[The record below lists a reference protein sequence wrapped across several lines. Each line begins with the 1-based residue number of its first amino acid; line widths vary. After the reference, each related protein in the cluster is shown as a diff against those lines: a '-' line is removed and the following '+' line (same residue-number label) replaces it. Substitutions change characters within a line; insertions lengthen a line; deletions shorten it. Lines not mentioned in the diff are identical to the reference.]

1 MWNINWI
8 VYPIG
13 GILCGIVGT
22 IFNKEKSLYKGNMA
36 RRGILSHKLRKFFR
50 KANLASNAS
59 GAPNCPF
66 HKSGKQGIWR
76 AICENLP
83 LRSGFS
89 GLLRLPPQ
97 SPNTQNSSAATPRPG
112 ADVGRSFSFKYY
124 SKEVKNKNELVL
136 IVLVKKVYHRTGK
149 SARGSDEILL
159 LNFRRKS
166 LQIIYLQEDANM
178 V

>member
-1 MWNINWI
+1 M
-8 VYPIG
+8 V
-13 GILCGIVGT
+13 C
-22 IFNKEKSLYKGNMA
+22 S
-36 RRGILSHKLRKFFR
+36 GILSHKLKRFFR

-112 ADVGRSFSFKYY
+112 AY
-124 SKEVKNKNELVL
+124 
-136 IVLVKKVYHRTGK
+136 VKKIFSIKYCGKEGK
-149 SARGSDEILL
+149 SE
-159 LNFRRKS
+159 N
-166 LQIIYLQEDANM
+166 
-178 V
+178 

>member
-1 MWNINWI
+1 
-8 VYPIG
+8 
-13 GILCGIVGT
+13 
-22 IFNKEKSLYKGNMA
+22 MA

-89 GLLRLPPQ
+89 GLLRLPPR
-97 SPNTQNSSAATPRPG
+97 SPNTQNSSAAAPRPG
-112 ADVGRSFSFKYY
+112 ATLGKNVSIKRVKSGNGGYDFLK
-124 SKEVKNKNELVL
+124 KNKQNHNSFLLRFCL
-136 IVLVKKVYHRTGK
+136 IFLKLYRWK
-149 SARGSDEILL
+149 
-159 LNFRRKS
+159 NCC
-166 LQIIYLQEDANM
+166 
-178 V
+178 

>member
-1 MWNINWI
+1 
-8 VYPIG
+8 
-13 GILCGIVGT
+13 
-22 IFNKEKSLYKGNMA
+22 MA
-36 RRGILSHKLRKFFR
+36 RRGILSHKLRKNFR

-112 ADVGRSFSFKYY
+112 ADVRKIFSIKSRNKESEKQKWRICFFK
-124 SKEVKNKNELVL
+124 KEKAEPEQFPVAVL
-136 IVLVKKVYHRTGK
+136 L
-149 SARGSDEILL
+149 
-159 LNFRRKS
+159 
-166 LQIIYLQEDANM
+166 IIQWMLITQYGQN
-178 V
+178 

>member
-1 MWNINWI
+1 
-8 VYPIG
+8 
-13 GILCGIVGT
+13 
-22 IFNKEKSLYKGNMA
+22 MA

-97 SPNTQNSSAATPRPG
+97 SPNTQNSSAATPLPG
-112 ADVGRSFSFKYY
+112 ADAREIFSKMYG
-124 SKEVKNKNELVL
+124 SKES
-136 IVLVKKVYHRTGK
+136 KKEIGDAFFGK
-149 SARGSDEILL
+149 EKAEP
-159 LNFRRKS
+159 
-166 LQIIYLQEDANM
+166 
-178 V
+178 

>member
-1 MWNINWI
+1 MTRRLKKSKIRGNFFQKSGSLDLLIWQRGWFCFMF
-8 VYPIG
+8 
-13 GILCGIVGT
+13 LRR
-22 IFNKEKSLYKGNMA
+22 IFERSFYMGNMVCS
-36 RRGILSHKLRKFFR
+36 GILSHKLKRFFR

-83 LRSGFS
+83 LCSGFS

-112 ADVGRSFSFKYY
+112 ADVRKTFSIKYCR
-124 SKEVKNKNELVL
+124 KEYEN
-136 IVLVKKVYHRTGK
+136 GK
-149 SARGSDEILL
+149 STT
-159 LNFRRKS
+159 KK
-166 LQIIYLQEDANM
+166 
-178 V
+178 

>member
-1 MWNINWI
+1 M
-8 VYPIG
+8 
-13 GILCGIVGT
+13 T
-22 IFNKEKSLYKGNMA
+22 

-76 AICENLP
+76 ALCKNLP
-83 LRSGFS
+83 LCSGFS

-112 ADVGRSFSFKYY
+112 ADVRRSFSFKYY
-124 SKEVKNKNELVL
+124 NKEVKNKNELVL
-136 IVLVKKVYHRTGK
+136 IVLVNLKKYGK
-149 SARGSDEILL
+149 VKGIM
-159 LNFRRKS
+159 
-166 LQIIYLQEDANM
+166 IYLIRCSMYIACIACMICNSKQQFICYRNGGASDVVNIWNHCLDFSEYGGSLCCRR
-178 V
+178 